1 MSVLDME
8 FPRETE
14 IKIIMSQLC
23 KELNQSGLIR
33 YMYCEFYNPVI
44 TNRTLEKTTYD
55 PNKKWYLWVHKSF
68 DLHGDV
74 YQIFFLPTIEVGPEF
89 NKYSLKTVFYKI
101 SENAFCRVELGD
113 LIKGDININNITFL

>member
-1 MSVLDME
+1 MSILDME
-8 FPRETE
+8 FPKETE

-55 PNKKWYLWVHKSF
+55 PNKKWHLWVHKSF
-68 DLHGDV
+68 DLEGDV
-74 YQIFFLPTIEVGPEF
+74 YQLFFLPSIDPGPEF
-89 NKYSLKTVFYKI
+89 NKYLLTPVFYKI
-101 SENAFCRVELGD
+101 NENTKGRMSLDEL
-113 LIKGDININNITFL
+113 LKGNINNIVFV

>member
-1 MSVLDME
+1 MSILDME

-55 PNKKWYLWVHKSF
+55 PDKKWYLWVHKSF
-68 DLHGDV
+68 DLQGDV
-74 YQIFFLPTIEVGPEF
+74 YQLFFLPSIDPGPEF
-89 NKYSLKTVFYKI
+89 NKYSLTPVFYKI
-101 SENAFCRVELGD
+101 NENTKGRMSLDEL
-113 LIKGDININNITFL
+113 LKGNINNIVFV

>member
-1 MSVLDME
+1 MSILDME

-44 TNRTLEKTTYD
+44 ANRTLEKTTYD

-68 DLHGDV
+68 DLEGDV
-74 YQIFFLPTIEVGPEF
+74 YQLFFFPTINLGPEF
-89 NKYSLKTVFYKI
+89 DKYSLNRALYKI
-101 SENAFCRVELGD
+101 NENINCRISLDD
-113 LIKGDININNITFL
+113 LLKEYFDINNIVFI

>member
-1 MSVLDME
+1 MSILDME

-55 PNKKWYLWVHKSF
+55 PDKKWYLWVHKSF
-68 DLHGDV
+68 DLQGDV
-74 YQIFFLPTIEVGPEF
+74 YQLFFLPSIDPGPEF
-89 NKYSLKTVFYKI
+89 NKYSLNRVLYKI
-101 SENAFCRVELGD
+101 NENIKCRISLDELLKEYID
-113 LIKGDININNITFL
+113 INNIVFV